1 MQSGSLALPPAPR
14 SLQDGPTATT
24 GRLLFMTTNDR
35 GLEST
40 RSRESSEPRSRC
52 KMLLIPPSCGAAVLI
67 TRLGMTGLASDLHFV
82 LHPCFRPMH
91 RLSRLMVL
99 GSHFQELEFK
109 AAVPDQIQR
118 LFTRSPGGRSELN
131 VTSLGTW
138 NRGPTGHRPR
148 FYADFGGS
156 TSALLLTRM
165 LLIDS

>member
-1 MQSGSLALPPAPR
+1 MQSGSLALPPALR

-52 KMLLIPPSCGAAVLI
+52 KMLLIPPSCGAAALI
-67 TRLGMTGLASDLHFV
+67 TRLGKTGLASDLHFV

-99 GSHFQELEFK
+99 SSRFQELEFK

-118 LFTRSPGGRSELN
+118 LFTRSPGRSEPN
-131 VTSLGTW
+131 VTSLGTA
-138 NRGPTGHRPR
+138 GLQGTGQGSMPTLEVPPLPCCSPAC
-148 FYADFGGS
+148 FS
-156 TSALLLTRM
+156 
-165 LLIDS
+165 